1 MKIKHTQIK
10 EVRDYLAQEQNG
22 CCAICRLPLGKIA
35 PFDPVLDHC
44 HLTGAVRGVL
54 HRCCNAVLGKI
65 ENGAKRYGLR
75 RLLDFA
81 RGLEHYLQHHTVNQT
96 GLIHPTHQAVK
107 RPKKR
112 IKK

>member
-1 MKIKHTQIK
+1 MKHTQIK

-65 ENGAKRYGLR
+65 ENGAKRYGLQR
-75 RLLDFA
+75 IIDFA
-81 RGLEHYLQHHTVNQT
+81 KGLGDYLDYHRKNQT
-96 GLIHPTHQAVK
+96 GLVHPTHGAKPRK
-107 RPKKR
+107 RKK
-112 IKK
+112 K